1 MFLRADVCTKYHEV
15 VSLWKH
21 KKDKQDESQ
30 IAMLN
35 KFSCV
40 IKRNSVSFFFHFFP
54 SSVHI
59 SISIKAQSE
68 EGKNCMQCLIPKGK
82 EFNLKWNFPTEIEHL

>member
-1 MFLRADVCTKYHEV
+1 MCTKYHEV

-21 KKDKQDESQ
+21 KKDKQDESE

-40 IKRNSVSFFFHFFP
+40 IKRNSVSSFFHFFP
-54 SSVHI
+54 VASTSAFPL
-59 SISIKAQSE
+59 KRNQ
-68 EGKNCMQCLIPKGK
+68 KK
-82 EFNLKWNFPTEIEHL
+82 EKIVCNA

>member
-40 IKRNSVSFFFHFFP
+40 IKRNSVSSFFSFFFPVASTSAFP
-54 SSVHI
+54 L
-59 SISIKAQSE
+59 KRNQ
-68 EGKNCMQCLIPKGK
+68 KK
-82 EFNLKWNFPTEIEHL
+82 EKIVCNA